1 VFLVLWCWENMADG
15 TDLWHQNCFYSI
27 MVFSEKMAL
36 RWGFAALMETT
47 LKSTENNIRLA
58 IVTCLIAGAIALT
71 FYFHGLIESDAVF
84 THLFYIP
91 IILSTLWW
99 KVRGLITPILMA
111 TILILS
117 HWFFR
122 PADPYTHD
130 LLRAAMFM
138 LVAVIVI
145 RLSVRISRTETEL
158 RSHRDHLEELV
169 SERTFQLTS
178 ANDLLTHEID
188 ARKSVA
194 ETLRESEETYRLL
207 VETARE
213 IIITSDMSG
222 RLTYVNPEGLE
233 MSGYSESEISALSLA
248 DILISDQYDDIL
260 SPDSGSADRK
270 VGLILYDAQLLTK
283 TGGVVPVEISSATL
297 IKENQLYGLLLTARD
312 ITWRKQIEEDHK
324 QIEKLEAIGV
334 LAGGIAHD
342 FNNILMAIVGNA
354 SMAKQYACKE
364 DSIFP
369 LLSAIEEACRRASD
383 LTHQFLTFSPGGKP
397 LKEKGSIAGIL
408 REASAE
414 ELKGSA
420 ISCQIHIA
428 DDLSDVEID
437 SQLIRHA
444 INNIVANAREALPSG
459 GVFSIKAENFL
470 LPQDISVAD
479 LPLPPG
485 HYVRITLIDEG
496 VGIAETQMPRIF
508 DPYFSTKEI
517 GARKGKGLGLTIV
530 HSIIQKHHGHIQIQS
545 LPGQGTTVTLYLP
558 VLQEEFGPSE
568 TRDTSGKKRVL
579 LMDDEAMIREITGE
593 MLRHLGY
600 DVECAENSDQTI
612 DLYHRGIT
620 SNKPY
625 DAAILDIHIPDGVG
639 GIETLLRLS
648 TIDPGLKAIVSS
660 GYSVDSVLTDF
671 RKYGFA
677 GCLAKPYRLEELEK
691 TLQDVLTR

>member
-1 VFLVLWCWENMADG
+1 M
-15 TDLWHQNCFYSI
+15 
-27 MVFSEKMAL
+27 
-36 RWGFAALMETT
+36 
-47 LKSTENNIRLA
+47 KSTENNIRLS
-58 IVTCLIAGAIALT
+58 IVTCLIVGAIGLT

-122 PADPYTHD
+122 PMDPFTHD
-130 LLRAAMFM
+130 LLRSAMFM

-158 RSHRDHLEELV
+158 RNHRDHLEELV

-178 ANDLLTHEID
+178 ANELLMNEID

-194 ETLRESEETYRLL
+194 ENLRESEEIYRLL
-207 VETARE
+207 AETARE
-213 IIITSDMSG
+213 IIITSDMG
-222 RLTYVNPEGLE
+222 GKLTYINPEGLK
-233 MSGYSESEISALSLA
+233 MSGYSESEISALSLS
-248 DILISDQYDDIL
+248 DILTSDQFDAIV
-260 SPDSGSADRK
+260 SPDSGSDDQK
-270 VGLILYDAQLLTK
+270 KGLILHGAQFLTK
-283 TGGVVPVEISSATL
+283 TGSVVPVEVSSATL
-297 IKENQLYGLLLTARD
+297 IKENQLYGFLLTARD
-312 ITWRKQIEEDHK
+312 VTWRKEIEEDHK

-342 FNNILMAIVGNA
+342 FNNILMAIVGNV
-354 SMAKQYACKE
+354 SMVKQYAGKW

-369 LLSAIEEACRRASD
+369 LLAAIEEACRRASD
-383 LTHQFLTFSPGGKP
+383 LTHQFLTFSSGGKP
-397 LKEKGSIAGIL
+397 LKEKGSITGIL
-408 REASAE
+408 RGSSAE
-414 ELKGSA
+414 VLKDSA
-420 ISCQIHIA
+420 ISCLIHIA

-437 SQLIRHA
+437 PQLIRHV
-444 INNIVANAREALPSG
+444 ISNIVANAREAMPSG
-459 GVFSIKAENFL
+459 GVLSIYADNFL
-470 LPQDISVAD
+470 LRQDSPIAD
-479 LPLPPG
+479 LPLLPG
-485 HYVRITLIDEG
+485 HYVRVTLRDEG
-496 VGIAETQMPRIF
+496 VGIAETQLSRIF

-517 GARKGKGLGLTIV
+517 GTRKGKGLGLTMV

-545 LPGQGTTVTLYLP
+545 LPGKGTTVMLYLP
-558 VLQEEFGPSE
+558 AFQEEPGVVLPSE
-568 TRDTSGKKRVL
+568 NREPSEKNRVL
-579 LMDDEAMIREITGE
+579 LMDDEDMIREITGE

-600 DVECAENSDQTI
+600 DVECAENSDQALA
-612 DLYHRGIT
+612 LYQRGME
-620 SNKPY
+620 SKMPY

-639 GIETLLRLS
+639 GIETLQRLRV
-648 TIDPGLKAIVSS
+648 IDPGVKAIVSS

-691 TLQDVLTR
+691 TLHDVLTR